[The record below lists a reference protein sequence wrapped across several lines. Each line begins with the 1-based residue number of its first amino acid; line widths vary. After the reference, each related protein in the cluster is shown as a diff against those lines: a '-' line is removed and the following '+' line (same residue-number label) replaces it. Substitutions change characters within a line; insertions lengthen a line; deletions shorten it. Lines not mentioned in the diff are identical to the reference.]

1 MVYLKIVFHCYQN
14 LPSFYS
20 FFKQAYVTCVY
31 MDVCEILFTLVLCE
45 LVHISLFVLRVVMLR
60 VCVPLITYFFI
71 FFLQNNPKLI
81 EILSKTKGQPKKRF
95 QHAYDLCKSKTM
107 CEDGD
112 SVETGEDGEKK
123 VKKTHKLYFMD

>member
-1 MVYLKIVFHCYQN
+1 MCIYGCLWD
-14 LPSFYS
+14 SFYFS
-20 FFKQAYVTCVY
+20 FVRIGA
-31 MDVCEILFTLVLCE
+31 
-45 LVHISLFVLRVVMLR
+45 
-60 VCVPLITYFFI
+60 YFFI
-71 FFLQNNPKLI
+71 CFKSCDAKGLCSIDNLFFYFFLQNNPKLI